1 MNPRHVGPGPFGT
14 FHATETNL
22 AMDVLHPGV
31 LILTK
36 MKRWYF
42 NLDST
47 RPKTMLKNRPDR
59 RDLDYLVSWLVDN
72 QMTIEFE
79 LYQGKTKDDLLKF
92 VRRYR
97 EQVGEDKV
105 LMQALKLAMKPL
117 DWDLL

>member
-1 MNPRHVGPGPFGT
+1 MNPRPVGPCPFET
-14 FHATETNL
+14 FNAAETNL
-22 AMDVLHPGV
+22 VIEVLHPGV

-36 MKRWYF
+36 MKRWYH

-47 RPKTMLKNRPDR
+47 RPKTMLKNRSDR
-59 RDLDYLVSWLVDN
+59 RDLDYLVSWLVEN

-92 VRRYR
+92 VKRYR
-97 EQVGEDKV
+97 EQVGEDEV
-105 LMQALKLAMKPL
+105 LMQALKLATKPL